1 MDNKYQGMT
10 VIERLYVSGLIDH
23 YDNAVN
29 QKNKTEIIRILK
41 LLEINDECS
50 IDNILATLN
59 L

>member
-10 VIERLYVSGLIDH
+10 VIERLYVSGLIDQ